1 MPGQKEFGMALY
13 SNFFDDNNAEFDWEI
28 ELDQSPSELF
38 AQRLAKATG
47 ISIWH
52 ARTALRINGVTGGQN
67 V

>member
-1 MPGQKEFGMALY
+1 MNYYNKF
-13 SNFFDDNNAEFDWEI
+13 SDDNNYAQLEWEI

-38 AQRLAKATG
+38 ARRLAKATG

-52 ARTALRINGVTGGQN
+52 ARTSLQVNGVTGGHN